1 MATIAEQDAE
11 AIRTGDYTKHSQ
23 RWVGP
28 NTDRRAY
35 KPLSNE
41 CLAAMREVAAAKGRP
56 LTDAER
62 AGIMAKFQ

>member
-1 MATIAEQDAE
+1 MTTAERDAKAVASGNYME
-11 AIRTGDYTKHSQ
+11 HSQ
-23 RWVGP
+23 RWLGP

-41 CLAAMREVAAAKGRP
+41 CLAALREAAASARRP

-62 AGIMAKFQ
+62 TAITAKFQ